1 MGVVLDIPWG
11 GQSFSPPTPLDIATI
26 EGAIVGQL
34 QTQISAIEIVH
45 YPDRPEAYRMAHRV
59 GAALVSY
66 TGSTYGDLNDTGVIV
81 QDRRLDFEVRLLARD
96 LGWAYGGPASGTSPG
111 AYTLLEA
118 IRAALTGF
126 IIPGCRKI
134 YPVKERFVERDTQGG
149 VFIYAIN
156 FAVWTVAVE
165 SQPTP
170 NYPLFIKG
178 LALEQAGQTS
188 ATATAAVVFAS
199 NDTITLAA
207 DNVANLIVIGA
218 GDVTYILG
226 TDYTL
231 DSVNGIITRLASGA
245 IAPGA
250 AVNIAYSYA
259 DTVSV
264 ASGDT
269 APFNTSG
276 S

>member
-1 MGVVLDIPWG
+1 MAVVLDIPWD
-11 GQSFSPPTPLDIATI
+11 GQSFSPPSPLDIATI
-26 EGAIVGQL
+26 EAAIVVQL
-34 QTQISAIEIVH
+34 QARINAIEIVH
-45 YPDRPEAYRMAHRV
+45 YPDRPEAYRMSHRV

-66 TGSTYGDLNDTGVIV
+66 TGSTYGDLNDTGAIV

-111 AYTLLEA
+111 AYALLEA

-134 YPVKERFVERDTQGG
+134 YPVKERFVERDVQGG

-188 ATATAAVVFAS
+188 ATVVAAVAFAS

-207 DNVANLIVIGA
+207 DNVTSLIVTA
-218 GDVTYILG
+218 GGVTFIAG
-226 TDYTL
+226 IDYTL
-231 DSVNGIITRLASGA
+231 DAVNGIITRLASGA
-245 IAPGA
+245 IAA
-250 AVNIAYSYA
+250 EATVDIAYSYA
-259 DTVSV
+259 DTVSA
-264 ASGDT
+264 ASGDST
-269 APFNTSG
+269 PFNTSG